1 MIVKSAQLFLVC
13 FAFLTMGIF
22 GKVAA
27 QSTSVGSTNS
37 YPDSMKLNV
46 EYQFDLIEN
55 ELQQQ
60 ITLKPIGNDSLE
72 FNVVISE
79 TDPLLGG
86 VATMDRYSGIARLR
100 SLISY
105 QPSTKVV
112 NWEYSSMDNAFVITI
127 YGTDAHSVSIIPTK
141 KFNEGS
147 MNRKK

>member
-1 MIVKSAQLFLVC
+1 MKKPAHLFLVC

-22 GKVAA
+22 SKVVA

-46 EYQFDLIEN
+46 EYQFDLIKN
-55 ELQQQ
+55 ELLQQ

-72 FNVVISE
+72 FNVIISE
-79 TDPLLGG
+79 TEPLLGG
-86 VATMDRYSGIARLR
+86 VATMSQYSGIARL
-100 SLISY
+100 SLLTSY

-112 NWEYSSMDNAFVITI
+112 NWEYTTIDEAFVITI
-127 YGTDAHSVSIIPTK
+127 YGPDAYSVSIVPTK
-141 KFNEGS
+141 KFNEGF